1 MPAPVPASSG
11 QNTASGPSLGYSTPP
26 PVSSELE
33 GMPKKGPAAQ
43 SGPCNLHVPA
53 IPAELHTVD
62 AGCVS
67 YYQTG
72 EDGKPVLRDK
82 KRIWLNFSGTEDSYD
97 IGYAPATATV
107 TATVYIK
114 VNLKDQYWINN
125 GAVYMDPST
134 GKPYSV
140 PFNSDGIRK
149 DRVTRIVDRPGG
161 LGPISGFKKRIEDG
175 LNRGNYSMQPKE
187 CPLGRACTCKVK
199 LKLEV
204 ELVQIGRCHAEI
216 NLFPMATRADSANWG
231 EVEVQ
236 WNGREN
242 RYVPIN
248 TQNAIAHE
256 AGHLFGWPD
265 EYFLDGG
272 SVYGKYINSQHLVDV
287 KMAQLVDNWQRDT
300 PTNLMGLGVYTEK
313 PEIAKYYMYSFRDWF
328 NKKTGIEWEV
338 LK

>member
-11 QNTASGPSLGYSTPP
+11 QNAAPGPSLGYSTPP

-53 IPAELHTVD
+53 IPTELHTVD

-67 YYQTG
+67 YFQTG
-72 EDGKPVLRDK
+72 ADGKAVLKDK

-134 GKPYSV
+134 GKPFSV

-149 DRVTRIVDRPGG
+149 DRVMRIVDRPGG
-161 LGPISGFKKRIEDG
+161 LAPISGFKKRIEDG

-187 CPLGRACTCKVK
+187 CPLGSACTCKVK

-204 ELVQIGRCHAEI
+204 ELVQIGRCHAEV
-216 NLFPMATRADSANWG
+216 NLYPLVTRANSANWG
-231 EVEVQ
+231 EVQVEWDEEQ
-236 WNGREN
+236 K
-242 RYVPIN
+242 RYVPVSP
-248 TQNAIAHE
+248 QHALVHE
-256 AGHLFGWPD
+256 TGHLFGWPD
-265 EYFLDGG
+265 EYFINGG
-272 SVYGKYINSQHLVDV
+272 AVFGRYINSRHLVDL
-287 KMAQLVDNWQRDT
+287 KMAQLDDNWQRT
-300 PTNLMGLGVYTEK
+300 TETNVMGRGMFTEK
-313 PEIAKYYMYSFRDWF
+313 PEIPKYYMYGFRDWF
-328 NKKTGIEWEV
+328 NKKTGIDWEV

>member
-11 QNTASGPSLGYSTPP
+11 QNAAPGPSLGYSTPP

-53 IPAELHTVD
+53 IPTELHTVD

-67 YYQTG
+67 YFQTG
-72 EDGKPVLRDK
+72 EDGKAVLKDK

-114 VNLKDQYWINN
+114 VNLKDQYWIND

-134 GKPYSV
+134 GKPFSV

-149 DRVTRIVDRPGG
+149 DRVMQIVDRPGG
-161 LGPISGFKKRIEDG
+161 LAPISGFKKRIEDG
-175 LNRGNYSMQPKE
+175 LNRGNYSMQPKK
-187 CPLGRACTCKVK
+187 CPLGSACTCKVK

-204 ELVQIGRCHAEI
+204 ELVQIGRCHAEV
-216 NLFPMATRADSANWG
+216 NLYPLVTRANSANWG
-231 EVEVQ
+231 EVQVEWDEEQ
-236 WNGREN
+236 K
-242 RYVPIN
+242 RYVPVSP
-248 TQNAIAHE
+248 QHALVHE
-256 AGHLFGWPD
+256 TGHLFGWPD
-265 EYFLDGG
+265 EYFINGG
-272 SVYGKYINSQHLVDV
+272 AVFGRYINSRHLVDL
-287 KMAQLVDNWQRDT
+287 KMAQLDDNWQRT
-300 PTNLMGLGVYTEK
+300 TETNVMGRGMFTEK
-313 PEIAKYYMYSFRDWF
+313 PEIPKYYMYGFRDWF
-328 NKKTGIEWEV
+328 NKKTGIDWKV